1 MCYTYIIRCKN
12 NSLYTGYTTDI
23 ERRMKEHKQGIN
35 SKYTKAKGF
44 EKLEIYF
51 ESNSK
56 SEAMKLE
63 YYIKRQSRSKKIW
76 IINNPSMF
84 IEEVKDLILDENIRK
99 LQQLIQPA
107 MQNGASL
114 LEAAEILTNDNFNII
129 K

>member
-56 SEAMKLE
+56 SEAMKVE

-84 IEEVKDLILDENIRK
+84 IEEVKDRFKISIGK
-99 LQQLIQPA
+99 
-107 MQNGASL
+107 
-114 LEAAEILTNDNFNII
+114 
-129 K
+129 

>member
-56 SEAMKLE
+56 SEAMKVRVL
-63 YYIKRQSRSKKIW
+63 YKKTKQKQK
-76 IINNPSMF
+76 NM
-84 IEEVKDLILDENIRK
+84 
-99 LQQLIQPA
+99 
-107 MQNGASL
+107 
-114 LEAAEILTNDNFNII
+114 DN